1 MKRIISLLLCLILL
15 AGTVP
20 ALAASLT
27 PEDIIGTWELY
38 YLNYNGRVTT
48 AREMKIS
55 GYSQTYQFNADGTGK
70 FVQKDIRNG
79 TDTMNMN
86 WKIQGNNV
94 RLDYTGGT
102 GYYIILKKMGKDLG
116 QTSEFDSGSTLT
128 IKFRK
133 TKDTTGKKV
142 KTAILSTGTYSLN
155 NGKKTAVLTAPAKT
169 SASTLKIPD
178 TIFVNGKNYKVTEI
192 SAGACSGMTKLTTLT
207 LGANIKTIGAGA
219 FAGCT
224 KLKKITFTGT
234 ALSKAGANAFTDA
247 KAKATVTCPK
257 AKLAKYQKLLKKA
270 GLTETAK
277 FKAK

>member
-1 MKRIISLLLCLILL
+1 MKKLICLLLCLILL
-15 AGTVP
+15 VSAVP

-27 PEDIIGTWELY
+27 PEDVIGTWELY
-38 YLNYNGRVTT
+38 YLNNNGQVMT
-48 AREMKIS
+48 AKDLKTAKI
-55 GYSQTYQFNADGTGK
+55 SQTYQFHADGTGK
-70 FVQKDIRNG
+70 SVLKDRFGSDTRN
-79 TDTMNMN
+79 MV
-86 WKIQGNNV
+86 WKIQGNTV
-94 RLDYTGGT
+94 RLDYENNN
-102 GYYIILKKMGKDLG
+102 GYIELKKMGKDLG
-116 QTSEFDSGSTLT
+116 VSFEFNSGNTLT
-128 IKFRK
+128 SKFRK

-155 NGKKTAVLTAPAKT
+155 NGRKTAALTAPAKAGA
-169 SASTLKIPD
+169 SALKIPD
-178 TIFVNGKNYKVTEI
+178 TIYVNGKNYKVTEI
-192 SAGACSGMTKLTTLT
+192 STGACSGMTKLTTLT

-224 KLKKITFTGT
+224 SLKKITFTGT

-257 AKLAKYQKLLKKA
+257 AKIAKYQKLLKKA